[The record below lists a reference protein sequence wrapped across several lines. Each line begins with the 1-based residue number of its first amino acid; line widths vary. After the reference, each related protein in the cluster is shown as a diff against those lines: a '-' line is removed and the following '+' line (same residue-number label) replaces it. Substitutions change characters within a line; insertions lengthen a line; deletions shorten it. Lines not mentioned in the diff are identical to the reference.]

1 MKTKLVMLLTAVV
14 LLQFAA
20 CSGSKEVTKSKEF
33 LDAGM
38 FDQAIILLKQ
48 EVQTNPKNAEAHM
61 LLGAAYLGNGMTALA
76 EQELNTA
83 TVLDEGVKKEASKR
97 CYEVA
102 KYLLKNN
109 KAQSHTALIKAKEY
123 DPSLEKD
130 EQFFFLANIDTED
143 NDSSRTDA
151 AKRYLT
157 LFPSGANTAQAIYIL
172 AEGLMSSGDRDQ
184 AKLYFNQLSSQYG
197 STEWGKKA
205 TEQLAN
211 WVAEYNVRLDTKL
224 QQVDTKIQV
233 KRGQSITIS
242 AAGRING
249 SSTPNDGAYKWV
261 GPDGWGS
268 DPTFNQGRTGPLPR
282 GESFMAL
289 CVRIGTE
296 KLSVS
301 DGRWRLAGSNVHFIA
316 DEDGTIHLTVNDAND
331 PTGMGDWWTDN
342 QGELAVKI
350 QIK

>member
-1 MKTKLVMLLTAVV
+1 MKKTMVGVALSAILL
-14 LLQFAA
+14 LSA
-20 CSGSKEVTKSKEF
+20 CTGSKEVTKSKEF

-83 TVLDEGVKKEASKR
+83 TVLDEGIKQEASKR

-102 KYLLKNN
+102 KYLAKTN

-130 EQFFFLANIDTED
+130 EHFFFLANIDTED
-143 NDSSRTDA
+143 SESYRTDA

-157 LFPSGANTAQAIYIL
+157 LFPSGPSTAQATYTL

-184 AKLYFNQLSSQYG
+184 AKVYFNQLASQFA

-205 TEQLAN
+205 GDQLAN
-211 WVAEYNVRLDTKL
+211 WVAEYNIQLNTTL
-224 QQVDTKIQV
+224 QDFDTKIQV
-233 KRGQSITIS
+233 KKGQTITILGT
-242 AAGRING
+242 GRING
-249 SSTPNDGAYKWV
+249 SSNPSDGAYKWV

-268 DPTFNQGRTGPLPR
+268 DPTFNQGRTGPLQR
-282 GESFMAL
+282 GQSFMAL
-289 CVRIGTE
+289 CVRIGTG
-296 KLSVS
+296 KLPVN
-301 DGRWRLAGSNVHFIA
+301 DGRWRLAGSNFQFTA
-316 DEDGTIHLTVNDAND
+316 DQDGTAHLTVNDVND
-331 PTGMGDWWTDN
+331 PTGMGDWWSDN

>member
-1 MKTKLVMLLTAVV
+1 MKQRLGLALATVALLLTV
-14 LLQFAA
+14 A
-20 CSGSKEVTKSKEF
+20 CGSSKEVNRAREF
-33 LDAGM
+33 IDAGM
-38 FDQAIILLKQ
+38 FDQAVILLKQ

-61 LLGAAYLGNGMTALA
+61 LLGAAYLGSGMTALA

-83 TVLDEGVKKEASKR
+83 TVLDDGIKKEASKR

-102 KYLLKNN
+102 KYLVKSN
-109 KAQSHTALIKAKEY
+109 KAQAHTALMKAKEY
-123 DPSLEKD
+123 DPSLDKD
-130 EQFFFLANIDTED
+130 EQFFFLSNIDTED

-205 TEQLAN
+205 SEQLAN
-211 WVAEYNVRLDTKL
+211 WVAEYNVQLDTKL
-224 QQVDTKIQV
+224 QQLDTKIQV
-233 KRGQSITIS
+233 KKGQSVTIS
-242 AAGRING
+242 ATGRING
-249 SSTPNDGAYKWV
+249 SSTPGDGAYKWV

-268 DPTFNQGRTGPLPR
+268 DPTFNQGRAGPLPR

-289 CVRIGTE
+289 CVRIGTG
-296 KLSVS
+296 KLSVN
-301 DGRWRLAGSNVHFIA
+301 DGRWRVAGSNVQFIA
-316 DEDGTIHLTVNDAND
+316 DQDGAIHLTVNDAND

-342 QGELAVKI
+342 QGEIAVKI